1 MYNYI
6 DKQFFQLIDDIK
18 SKNKMQIYSHMLEK
32 FKSVP
37 ILTQVSIQLFLNKF
51 NYWGKI
57 EIENSN
63 YEMIENKAEIFA
75 KRIDEYVELYNNL
88 SDYKS
93 KYILFSI
100 LNNFYNFDFTNLK
113 NCMEHVF
120 KHYFDLDLIDTNE
133 NEVFVDVGAFTGD
146 STIDFIS
153 SFGENSYKKI
163 LCYEICKE
171 NIEKMQKI
179 LENYKNIYI
188 FEKAITNFNGTT
200 HFNKNADLS
209 TNSTNSGGEL
219 AVEAVTLDADI
230 KDKITMIKMDIEG
243 GEMNALIGMENH
255 IKNNTPKLLISVYH
269 NNTDLLDI
277 PKYISTI
284 NKNYNYHLRYYGNQY
299 FPTEI
304 VLLALP
310 KQL

>member
-1 MYNYI
+1 
-6 DKQFFQLIDDIK
+6 
-18 SKNKMQIYSHMLEK
+18 
-32 FKSVP
+32 
-37 ILTQVSIQLFLNKF
+37 
-51 NYWGKI
+51 
-57 EIENSN
+57 
-63 YEMIENKAEIFA
+63 MIENKAEIFA
-75 KRIDEYVELYNNL
+75 TRVDEYVELYNNL
-88 SDYKS
+88 SDCKS

-113 NCMEHVF
+113 NCMEHIF

-171 NIEKMQKI
+171 NIEKMQKN
-179 LENYKNIYI
+179 LKNYKNVYI
-188 FEKAITNFNGTT
+188 FEKAVTNFNGIA
-200 HFNKNADLS
+200 HFNKNLDLS
-209 TNSTNSGGEL
+209 TNSTQENGEL
-219 AVEAVTLDADI
+219 SVDAVKLDNDI
-230 KDKITMIKMDIEG
+230 TEKITMVKMDIEG

-255 IKNNTPKLLISVYH
+255 IKNDTPTLLISVYH

-277 PKYISTI
+277 PKFISTI

-310 KQL
+310 KQF

>member
-6 DKQFFQLIDDIK
+6 DKQFFQLIADIK
-18 SKNKMQIYSHMLEK
+18 SKNKMQIYNHMLEK

-75 KRIDEYVELYNNL
+75 TRIDEYVELYNNL

-100 LNNFYNFDFTNLK
+100 LNNFYNFDFTILK
-113 NCMEHVF
+113 NCMEHIF

-146 STIDFIS
+146 SAIDFIS

-171 NIEKMQKI
+171 NVEKMQKN
-179 LENYKNIYI
+179 LKNYKNVYI
-188 FEKAITNFNGTT
+188 IEKAITNFNGTT
-200 HFNKNADLS
+200 HFDKSLDLS
-209 TNSTNSGGEL
+209 TNSTQENGEL
-219 AVEAVTLDADI
+219 SVDAVKLDDDI
-230 KDKITMIKMDIEG
+230 TEKITMVKMDIEG

-255 IKNNTPKLLISVYH
+255 IKNDTPTLLISVYH

-277 PKYISTI
+277 PKFISTI

-304 VLLALP
+304 VLFALP
-310 KQL
+310 KQF

>member
-1 MYNYI
+1 
-6 DKQFFQLIDDIK
+6 
-18 SKNKMQIYSHMLEK
+18 MLEK

-75 KRIDEYVELYNNL
+75 TRIDEYVELYNNL

-113 NCMEHVF
+113 NCMGHIF

-146 STIDFIS
+146 SAIDFIS

-171 NIEKMQKI
+171 NVEKMQKN
-179 LENYKNIYI
+179 LKNYKNVYI

-200 HFNKNADLS
+200 HFNKNLDLS
-209 TNSTNSGGEL
+209 TNSTQENGEL
-219 AVEAVTLDADI
+219 SVDAVKLDDDI
-230 KDKITMIKMDIEG
+230 TEKITMIKMDIEG

-255 IKNNTPKLLISVYH
+255 IKNDTPKLLISVYH

-277 PKYISTI
+277 PKFISTI

-310 KQL
+310 KLQ

>member
-1 MYNYI
+1 
-6 DKQFFQLIDDIK
+6 
-18 SKNKMQIYSHMLEK
+18 MLEK

-88 SDYKS
+88 FDYKS

-171 NIEKMQKI
+171 NIEKMQKN
-179 LENYKNIYI
+179 LKNYKNIYI

-209 TNSTNSGGEL
+209 ANSTNSGGEL

-230 KDKITMIKMDIEG
+230 KDKITMVKMDIEG

-255 IKNNTPKLLISVYH
+255 IKNDTPKLLISVYH

-277 PKYISTI
+277 PKFISTI

>member
-1 MYNYI
+1 MLNFI
-6 DKQFFQLIDDIK
+6 DKRFYTLIGDIK
-18 SKNKMQIYSHMLEK
+18 SKDKSQIYNHMLEK
-32 FKSVP
+32 FKALP
-37 ILTQVSIQLFLNKF
+37 LLTQFSIQQFLNKF
-51 NYWGKI
+51 DYWGKI
-57 EIENSN
+57 EIERLN
-63 YEMIENKAEIFA
+63 YEMIENKAEVFVT
-75 KRIDEYVELYNNL
+75 RIDDYVELYNNL
-88 SDYKS
+88 ADYKS
-93 KYILFSI
+93 KNILFSI
-100 LNNFYNFDFTNLK
+100 ISNFYNFDFVNLK
-113 NCMEHVF
+113 YCMENVY
-120 KHYFDLDLIDTNE
+120 KHYFDLDLMPKCE
-133 NEVFVDVGAFTGD
+133 NEVFVDVGAYTGD

-153 SFGENSYKKI
+153 SYDENSYKKI

-171 NIEKMQKI
+171 NIEKMQKN

-200 HFNKNADLS
+200 HFDKNADLS
-209 TNSTNSGGEL
+209 ANSTSSGGEL

-230 KDKITMIKMDIEG
+230 KDKITMVKMDIEG
-243 GEMNALIGMENH
+243 GEMNALIGMKNH
-255 IKNNTPKLLISVYH
+255 IKNDTPTLLISVYH

-310 KQL
+310 KQ